1 MATVKDI
8 LREKGTEVWTVDA
21 DTYVA
26 EALRQ
31 MADKGVGGLV
41 VTEGGSPVGFF
52 SEREYARRVF
62 LENKSSKSTL
72 VRELMRTN
80 LNPVSL
86 DDEITT
92 CMETMTRERVRYLPV
107 INDGEMVGLISIGD
121 LVKYVISDQ
130 EETIRSLENYI
141 AGGV

>member
-8 LREKGTEVWTVDA
+8 LRGKGNVVWTIDA

-26 EALRQ
+26 EALKQ
-31 MADKGVGGLV
+31 MAEKEVGGLI
-41 VTEGGSPVGFF
+41 VTEGGTPVGFF

-62 LENKSSKSTL
+62 LEHKTSDTTR

-80 LNPVSL
+80 LNPVPPEE
-86 DDEITT
+86 EITK

-107 INDGEMVGLISIGD
+107 IQGGQLLGLVSIGD
-121 LVKYVISDQ
+121 LVKYVISEQ
-130 EETIRSLENYI
+130 EETIRSLQNYI
-141 AGGV
+141 AGGA